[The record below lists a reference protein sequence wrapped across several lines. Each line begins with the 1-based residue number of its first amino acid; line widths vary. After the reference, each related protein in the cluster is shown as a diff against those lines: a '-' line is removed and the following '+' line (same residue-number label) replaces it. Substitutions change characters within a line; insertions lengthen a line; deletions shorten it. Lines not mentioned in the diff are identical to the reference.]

1 MEEVSLVP
9 VSRLSLSFPSCGSYA
24 CKIHLRSVYWQ
35 IYFALTEAL
44 YARACQYRSG
54 MPIFIFFSCSSSSVM
69 LVTQDHSY
77 SISATRGH
85 EILNYIMKYHT
96 YNTIW
101 QSVRTPCNCRYLH
114 PALEVLPFT
123 WYLLGWK
130 SGVQTVE
137 FVYLLTNEVLGLEFM
152 IIVDHLSPVY
162 WKNPTLMC
170 LMWCLESLS
179 MARSIS
185 IIPFSSLMVPEYSFS
200 VIA

>member
-1 MEEVSLVP
+1 
-9 VSRLSLSFPSCGSYA
+9 
-24 CKIHLRSVYWQ
+24 
-35 IYFALTEAL
+35 
-44 YARACQYRSG
+44 
-54 MPIFIFFSCSSSSVM
+54 M

-114 PALEVLPFT
+114 PALEVAIY
-123 WYLLGWK
+123 YLLGWK

-185 IIPFSSLMVPEYSFS
+185 IIPFSSLMVPEYSFLS
-200 VIA
+200 SLKAWSFIFIMVSWRQTRYIESNDCSLPCRCTLIAPTKSSTT